1 MLLIHF
7 ISGRTEMSVKNNK
20 YVRSHLLISQL
31 TSLQDLP
38 EITITHSISTSTEQ
52 AMTITEQNKQTKQTA
67 QQNNAECVNYVYSNP
82 RYFNAKA

>member
-1 MLLIHF
+1 
-7 ISGRTEMSVKNNK
+7 
-20 YVRSHLLISQL
+20 
-31 TSLQDLP
+31 LP